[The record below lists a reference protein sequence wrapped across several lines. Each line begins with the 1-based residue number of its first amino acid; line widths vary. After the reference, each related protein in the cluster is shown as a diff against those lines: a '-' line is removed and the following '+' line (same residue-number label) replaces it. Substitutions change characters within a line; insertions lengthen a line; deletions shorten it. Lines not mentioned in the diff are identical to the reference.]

1 MMDRQLLEAIN
12 RKLEALDG
20 LMDSVSD
27 QLMHLVRHVEEV
39 RQTNSRLKASMQ
51 KMAHDNRAPETT
63 IETST
68 DFLAGKIDH
77 FVKYFSMEHA
87 RERTRFDSESYLLSR
102 AQGKTEERLDAIERR
117 LDHLEASSVRNR
129 IGEFDRREP

>member
-1 MMDRQLLEAIN
+1 MTDRQLLEAIN

-27 QLMHLVRHVEEV
+27 QLTQLVRHIEVV
-39 RQTNSRLKASMQ
+39 RQTNVRLKAGMQ
-51 KMAHDNRAPETT
+51 KMAHDNRSPETT
-63 IETST
+63 IETNT

-87 RERTRFDSESYLLSR
+87 RERTRFDSEWYLLFR
-102 AQGKTEERLDAIERR
+102 AQAKTEERLDAIEQR
-117 LDHLEASSVRNR
+117 LDHLEASSS
-129 IGEFDRREP
+129 